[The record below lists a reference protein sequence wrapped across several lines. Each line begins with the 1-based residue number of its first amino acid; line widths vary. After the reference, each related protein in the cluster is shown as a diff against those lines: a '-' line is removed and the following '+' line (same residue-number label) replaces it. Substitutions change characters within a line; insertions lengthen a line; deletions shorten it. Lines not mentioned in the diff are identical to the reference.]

1 MKLEEKRKLR
11 QQELEKARKEKEE
24 QTAKPVAA
32 VAVAS
37 TVPPVPVAAPVLAPI
52 QIPNVKKD
60 ATEEGITRLL
70 GFLFCALT
78 CSSSCCR
85 GKSCKRYVWK
95 LESLV
100 SDLTLFA
107 VIAREDFVRELKKQL
122 RAELFV
128 THNSKDPFDDE
139 KLTKRVKL

>member
-24 QTAKPVAA
+24 QAAMPVAA

-85 GKSCKRYVWK
+85 GKSCKRYV
-95 LESLV
+95 
-100 SDLTLFA
+100 
-107 VIAREDFVRELKKQL
+107 
-122 RAELFV
+122 
-128 THNSKDPFDDE
+128 
-139 KLTKRVKL
+139 